1 MNTKSSKEQSVE
13 IKGKEISFIQ
23 KCIIMAHIFNS
34 KKKTVVNPFHN
45 IPYVKLYTAN
55 LTVEKFVYSKIKG
68 ALFVIYE
75 ENNGKTDFFLQIYD
89 INDYSLV
96 FSLPV
101 NDKLLEGL
109 IIEENF
115 IIIPTKHYFIG
126 FKFASIY
133 DMKQFILML
142 RCEKQESD
150 INTKAKGFIGEDSKK
165 INIINNIKKDFGK
178 KIKSIDNIND
188 TLDNGSNSFQKLDE
202 LYRITNCIE
211 YSEINNKI
219 NIFIDKTINTYRI
232 KSYIDAYRN
241 SKNRNALPY
250 KIIFND
256 YSQIKNKKA
265 YVEILVR
272 NLIRNFEEEKRLI
285 IFKREHKKRHEKEGY
300 SKNNDIRGSSMLI
313 IRPNIK
319 LDDNNKLKA
328 SIQSTMM
335 PIKEENEENYNK
347 KNKNKK

>member
-1 MNTKSSKEQSVE
+1 MNTKLTKEQSVQ

-23 KCIIMAHIFNS
+23 KCIIIAHIFNN
-34 KKKTVVNPFHN
+34 KKKTVVNPFNN

-75 ENNGKTDFFLQIYD
+75 ENNGKTEFFLQIYD

-101 NDKLLEGL
+101 NDKLLEGI

-142 RCEKQESD
+142 RCEKQESE
-150 INTKAKGFIGEDSKK
+150 INIKAKEFLCDDTKK
-165 INIINNIKKDFGK
+165 TNIISNIKKDFGK
-178 KIKSIDNIND
+178 KIKNIDNIND
-188 TLDNGSNSFQKLDE
+188 IINSEKNSFQKLDE
-202 LYRITNCIE
+202 LYKITNCIE

-272 NLIRNFEEEKRLI
+272 NIIRNFEEEKRLI
-285 IFKREHKKRHEKEGY
+285 VFKREHKQRHEKEGY
-300 SKNNDIRGSSMLI
+300 SKNNDIRYSSVL

-328 SIQSTMM
+328 SIKSTMM
-335 PIKEENEENYNK
+335 PIKEEKEENYNK
-347 KNKNKK
+347 QNKNKK